1 MVGMANR
8 ALKGSA
14 AITPVASNFPN
25 TTRVVVYTEL
35 TATAQLPINRQI
47 RKAFAIADRSIS
59 ARSTRDS
66 TSVVTSPS
74 PDS

>member
-14 AITPVASNFPN
+14 AIMLFASSFPD
-25 TTRVVVYTEL
+25 TTRAVVYTEL
-35 TATAQLPINRQI
+35 TVTAQLPINRQI
-47 RKAFAIADRSIS
+47 INAFAIAERSIP

-66 TSVVTSPS
+66 TSVVTNPS
-74 PDS
+74 SDS